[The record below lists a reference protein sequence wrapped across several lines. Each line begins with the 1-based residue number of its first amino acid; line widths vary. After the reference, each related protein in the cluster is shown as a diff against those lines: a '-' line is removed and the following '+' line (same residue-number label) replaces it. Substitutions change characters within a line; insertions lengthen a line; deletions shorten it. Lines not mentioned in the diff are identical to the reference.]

1 MDEQMLSPFEARLS
15 ARLRP
20 YAERAVVPVDAAAVA
35 HAVVSLRPRTRTMW
49 TQQGARML
57 VRLALAAL
65 LLLAL
70 IAAALLIPGVHRPDA
85 LGGNGL
91 IVFATKD
98 SINVANADGSAAR
111 ILVSGLG
118 EASFPTWSPD
128 GTRIAF
134 WSRSSTQ
141 ALAALEVLDPQTGSH
156 TVITGLNAQSGP
168 VRILWAP
175 DGRRIAFAAFSDQA
189 IPEVVIVG
197 VDGTGRRSL
206 APGLQASDPAWSP
219 DGRQIAFRAPDP
231 ADLEAVLLYA
241 AVVDEAAVRV
251 VATVHRE
258 PISDEISIGV
268 HLDWSPDGTRIAYAS
283 KGFTPAGGY
292 VITIADVATGTI
304 HDITSGSYD
313 RLPTWSPDGR
323 WIAFSRGGT
332 GDPNAAGLVRPD
344 GSDLRILSGPPI
356 KENTLSW
363 SPDGTHLVACDAD
376 LIQVVVIPTDG
387 SAPSTLPAPAVNSV
401 PSWQRLP

>member
-1 MDEQMLSPFEARLS
+1 MDEQMPTLFEAHLS
-15 ARLRP
+15 ARLRS
-20 YAERAVVPVDAAAVA
+20 YAERAVMPVDAAAVA
-35 HAVVSLRPRTRTMW
+35 RAVASLRPRTRTTW
-49 TQQGARML
+49 TLQGARML
-57 VRLALAAL
+57 VRLAIAAV

-70 IAAALLIPGVHRPDA
+70 IAAALLITGVHRPDA

-111 ILVSGLG
+111 ILVTGLG

-156 TVITGLNAQSGP
+156 TVITRINAQSNP
-168 VRILWAP
+168 APISWSP
-175 DGRRIAFAAFSDQA
+175 DGRWLTFPAISDLS
-189 IPEVVIVG
+189 IPEVLVVG
-197 VDGTGRRSL
+197 VDGHGLHSL

-219 DGRQIAFRAPDP
+219 DSTQIAFRAWDP
-231 ADLEAVLLYA
+231 ADLEAVLLYVA
-241 AVVDEAAVRV
+241 GVDGTGVRV
-251 VATVHRE
+251 IATAHRE
-258 PISDEISIGV
+258 PSSDGLSIGV
-268 HLDWSPDGTRIAYAS
+268 QLDWSPDGTRIAYAS
-283 KGFTPAGGY
+283 KGFSPPGGF

-323 WIAFSRGGT
+323 WIAFSRGGA
-332 GDPNAAGLVRPD
+332 GYPNAAGLIRPD
-344 GSDLRILSGPPI
+344 GSGLRILSAPPI

-363 SPDGTHLVACDAD
+363 SPDGTHLVACGAD
-376 LIQVVVIPTDG
+376 LTQVVVIPTDG
-387 SAPSTLPAPAVNSV
+387 STPSTLPAPAVNSV